1 MADNDK
7 DIWESALTD
16 EPAEEVQ
23 VEQEAQ
29 PEPEQPETIAVARDE
44 HGRFAPKPEAEPEK
58 VKAEEPERGPP
69 AWRLKEEADA
79 RRSAEQRAAQ
89 LEQQLQQFMR
99 QQEQAKPAPDIF
111 ENPGAFVDQGVRSQV
126 DPIKSELA
134 QMREEFS
141 LQRAITSHGEEKVQA
156 AYKALA
162 DGMQSNPAVNAV
174 YQQAMASRDP
184 YKVILDWHQKETVY
198 KTIGN
203 DPDAYAKSR
212 ALELAK
218 ADPEFQKAL
227 LGLTRE
233 AVQQARPSAINL
245 PPSLGRV
252 SGSVPRTAE
261 DDDNSEAGLFRQA
274 TR

>member
-1 MADNDK
+1 MDNDK
-7 DIWESALTD
+7 DIWDSALTD
-16 EPAEEVQ
+16 IEPEVETPEAE
-23 VEQEAQ
+23 Q
-29 PEPEQPETIAVARDE
+29 PEEPEQPETIAVARDE

-79 RRSAEQRAAQ
+79 RRAAEQERDRYRIE
-89 LEQQLQQFMR
+89 LENFRR
-99 QQEQAKPAPDIF
+99 QQEQQKPPPDIF
-111 ENPGAFVDQGVRSQV
+111 ENPTAFVDQGVRSQV

-162 DGMQSNPAVNAV
+162 DGMATNPAVNVV

-203 DPDAYAKSR
+203 DPDAYAKNR

-227 LGLTRE
+227 LGATRE
-233 AVQQARPSAINL
+233 AVQQARPSSITQL
-245 PPSLGRV
+245 PPSLSRA
-252 SGSVPRTAE
+252 SGGVPRTA
-261 DDDNSEAGLFRQA
+261 DDDDDSDAGLFRQA